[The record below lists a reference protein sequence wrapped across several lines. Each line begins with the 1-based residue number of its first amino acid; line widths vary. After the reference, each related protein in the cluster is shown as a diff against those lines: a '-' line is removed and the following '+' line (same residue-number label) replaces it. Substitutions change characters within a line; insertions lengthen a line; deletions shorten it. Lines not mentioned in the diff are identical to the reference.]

1 MAKYRVTSE
10 VKMINVDKEGC
21 YIMLK
26 DPGYSPKD
34 GYFKLS
40 LNHANYNSLYSL
52 AVIAAVN
59 RYKLQIRTYGDIVD
73 TEYAEVLYMVISWD

>member
-1 MAKYRVTSE
+1 MVKYRVTSE
-10 VKMINVDKEGC
+10 VKKINVDKDGC

-26 DPGYSPKD
+26 DPEYLPKD

-40 LNHANYNSLYSL
+40 LNHVNYNSLYSL

-59 RYKLQIRTYGDIVD
+59 RYKLQIRTGGDIVD
-73 TEYAEVLYMVISWD
+73 TEYAEVLYMVIGWD

>member
-10 VKMINVDKEGC
+10 VKMINVDTEGC

-26 DPGYSPKD
+26 DPEYLPKD

-40 LNHANYNSLYSL
+40 LNHKNYNSLYSL

-59 RYKLQIRTYGDIVD
+59 RYKLQIRATGDIVD